1 MFNITANA
9 NFGVLCNLFM
19 MLVNMNTL
27 SERKLTPLYVMF
39 NLGHLILSRRFLYIV
54 HQPIFINCKSQWTI
68 WISHKILILS
78 CHDNESAGV

>member
-1 MFNITANA
+1 MFNITVNA

-19 MLVNMNTL
+19 MLVNMNNL

-54 HQPIFINCKSQWTI
+54 HQPIFINCKSQ
-68 WISHKILILS
+68 
-78 CHDNESAGV
+78 